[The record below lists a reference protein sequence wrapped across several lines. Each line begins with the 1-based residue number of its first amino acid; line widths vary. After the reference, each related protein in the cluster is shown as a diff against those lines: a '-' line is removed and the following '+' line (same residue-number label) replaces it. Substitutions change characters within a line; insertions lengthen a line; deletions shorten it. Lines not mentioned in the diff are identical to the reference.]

1 MSFSYYD
8 SNFTALL
15 DRFPSVAG
23 VLDNACG
30 TSLYTGLVRGRTGNV
45 VPTLT
50 GDKPVHS
57 LYNQDAETA
66 RLLEGTGEDSFV
78 VFGGIGSGEHI
89 RKFLAVSGSSCVLVE
104 RDPSSFKKLLD
115 LVPLSDL
122 FQNTAVRE
130 IIFLD
135 AEELAERIATSWI
148 PVLHSNFLVIALRP
162 WLDSLDR
169 DRYVFDQ
176 SMKRVVTSVSAD
188 YSVQAHFGK
197 QWFRNIVG
205 NLAIAS
211 QGCGVF
217 PEATPGKTAIIAAA
231 GPSLEQSVNLLK
243 KRRKDV
249 YIFATDTAYSS
260 LLSFG
265 IKPDAFVSI
274 DAQPYSAYHGYRGF
288 SPETKVILDLC
299 ASTALS
305 HSAVKSGIQPVFTC
319 GNHPLARYAA
329 SWGPL
334 PLMDTSS
341 GTVTFAAYNA
351 AQRAGFTDIELTGAD
366 FAYTGGKAYARGT
379 YLDAIFGKEVD
390 RYSPYETLWI
400 NLMFRTQVRSIRNG
414 LKIDYHTDVLDSYAR
429 FATSLRFQQKQSVW
443 SSGKWPFN
451 RFLEEYRELLFR
463 DKQDPLNSRVLET
476 VLPLAAWN
484 KRRAENAAVEHNLRL
499 SFNLALELI
508 ERYTVNQ

>member
-1 MSFSYYD
+1 MSSSYYEN
-8 SNFTALL
+8 NFTALIH
-15 DRFPSVAG
+15 RFPSIAR
-23 VLDNACG
+23 VLELASGD
-30 TSLYTGLVRGRTGNV
+30 SLYTGMVYGRTGKA
-45 VPTLT
+45 VPIVT

-66 RLLEGTGEDSFV
+66 RLLEGTGADSFV

-104 RDPSSFKKLLD
+104 RDPASFRKLLQ
-115 LVPLSDL
+115 LVPLADII
-122 FQNTAVRE
+122 QNTAVRE
-130 IIFLD
+130 ILFLD
-135 AEELAERIATSWI
+135 VRELAERVSAAWI
-148 PVLHSNFLVIALRP
+148 PVLHSNFLVIPLRP

-169 DRYVFDQ
+169 EKDTFEQ
-176 SMKRVVTSVSAD
+176 SMKRVVASVSAD

-197 QWFRNIVG
+197 QWFRNIVE
-205 NLAIAS
+205 NLSIAS
-211 QGCGVF
+211 RGCGVF

-231 GPSLEQSVNLLK
+231 GPSLEQSIPQIKN
-243 KRRKDV
+243 RRKDV

-260 LLSFG
+260 LLTFG

-288 SPETKVILDLC
+288 LPETKIILDLC
-299 ASTALS
+299 ASSALS
-305 HSAVKSGIQPVFTC
+305 HCAVHAGLQPIFTC
-319 GNHPLARYAA
+319 GNHPLAQYAA
-329 SWGPL
+329 SFGPL

-351 AQRAGFTDIELTGAD
+351 AQRAGFTDIELAGAD

-379 YLDAIFGKEVD
+379 YLDAIFGKAIH

-400 NLMFRTQVRSIRNG
+400 SLMFRTSVRSIREG
-414 LKIDYHTDVLDSYAR
+414 SRIDYHTDVLDSYAR
-429 FATSLRFQQKQSVW
+429 FVASLRFQQKQSVW
-443 SSGKWPFN
+443 SSGKWPFT
-451 RFLEEYRELLFR
+451 RFVEEYRELLSR
-463 DKQDPLNSRVLET
+463 DKEDPLSSRVLET

-484 KRRAENAAVEHNLRL
+484 KRRAENAGVEHNLRH